1 MSANFPST
9 PTIGDTV
16 TIENIKRRW
25 TGTTWAVDSSTVQ
38 AGVVQSNN
46 GTIDLS
52 KGNYHKIAIGNGNS
66 SVTVSFTN
74 ISSGSSK
81 WFLELNVTASYTITW
96 PAAVVWTEDT
106 APTTIA
112 NQTLILEFYTPN
124 GGTTIYGV
132 ESINKDTSPTSYGI
146 NVRTAQGKVTSGM
159 SAFETSGGG
168 LPSDGSNLYT
178 VGYDQDQ
185 FFYRWALGTPFQLD
199 TIPASYTERS
209 NVLDV
214 NTPTGF
220 YIKPDGTRMF
230 WTDYGTIKW
239 ATMSSPNNMS
249 TFGSVSS
256 ASGIIPSGLCFG
268 MTFKHDGTS
277 FYIAGTNDVI
287 YQHEVSTPWDPSTKT
302 TGTSGSG
309 TFNPSGVQY
318 PYGMF
323 FNYNGTKL
331 FLASSDSTVYEHNL
345 STAWQISS
353 ASNPAVATFALSTV
367 QSTPL
372 YDLVNSGS
380 ETRGIF
386 LSPDETKLY
395 LIVRG
400 GNVIELVLNTPG
412 TLVDGVRL

>member
-1 MSANFPST
+1 MSANFPGH
-9 PTIGDTV
+9 PQIGNTV

-25 TGTTWAVDSSTVQ
+25 TGTTWVADSSTVR

-74 ISSGSSK
+74 VPSGSSK

-159 SAFETSGGG
+159 STTSQSGGG
-168 LPSDGSNLYT
+168 LPSDGSNLYV
-178 VGYDQDQ
+178 VGYSGDQ

-209 NVLDV
+209 NVLNV
-214 NTPTGF
+214 ATPTGF

-256 ASGIIPSGLCFG
+256 ASGIIPGGLCFG

-277 FYIAGTNDVI
+277 FYIAGTDDVI
-287 YQHEVSTPWDPSTKT
+287 YQHQVSTPWDPSTKT

-318 PYGMF
+318 PFGMF

-331 FLASSDSTVYEHNL
+331 FLASNDSTVYEHNL

-372 YDLVNSGS
+372 YDLVNVG
-380 ETRGIF
+380 TDTYGIF

-395 LIVRG
+395 LFVRG